1 MGPRVALAHEVA
13 EAGVAL
19 HASVFAHPPPC
30 PRPFR
35 VCRGCTPD
43 GRPAPDMP
51 SALRGA
57 VAPLSPEAHLRL
69 RALRRIL
76 RDEPGPLVL
85 VVAPDALLA
94 WRPDIQAFDARHLGL
109 PRPGIPHGPLD
120 RWLARLR
127 PQGPLP
133 PVLLL
138 PPSSRHAA
146 LDAGRIL
153 GEDACPPIALGP
165 LALVQA
171 GPLLVV
177 CRQAPDGRLNPAAWR
192 AWP

>member
-1 MGPRVALAHEVA
+1 MGSRVVLAPQVA
-13 EAGVAL
+13 EAAAAL
-19 HASVFAHPPPC
+19 HASVFAYPSSC

-35 VCRGCTPD
+35 ICRGCTPD

-51 SALRGA
+51 AALRGA

-69 RALRRIL
+69 RMLRWIL
-76 RDEPGPLVL
+76 RNEPGPLVL

-94 WRPDIQAFDARHLGL
+94 WRPDIQAFDARPLGV
-109 PRPGIPHGPLD
+109 PRPGVPQGPLD

-153 GEDACPPIALGP
+153 GEDAYPPIALGP

-171 GPLLVV
+171 GPLLVA
-177 CRQAPDGRLNPAAWR
+177 CRQALDGRRNPAAWR
-192 AWP
+192 VWP